1 VEVPNLPPQVPHTN
15 SNKRGQTMS
24 RTEWVTNS
32 HPEYQDEISQR
43 MLREWNERINRD
55 IQSTI
60 QSARAKDA
68 ELIQQLVN
76 ALQNAHDRHNGVGGT
91 MYISEEHKALSA
103 AKAAG
108 FKPSDR

>member
-1 VEVPNLPPQVPHTN
+1 MTAITNTSTMSNTKRQPLLSDDMLKDAEEVVEVSSVPVD
-15 SNKRGQTMS
+15 KLYKFR
-24 RTEWVTNS
+24 
-32 HPEYQDEISQR
+32 EIY
-43 MLREWNERINRD
+43 EA
-55 IQSTI
+55 
-60 QSARAKDA
+60 ARAKDA

>member
-1 VEVPNLPPQVPHTN
+1 MSNTKREPLLSNADLGYVKDTHTPEQV
-15 SNKRGQTMS
+15 
-24 RTEWVTNS
+24 
-32 HPEYQDEISQR
+32 
-43 MLREWNERINRD
+43 RD
-55 IQSTI
+55 TYEA
-60 QSARAKDA
+60 ARDKDA